1 MLGPLRTLISV
12 AFLAVFLWASC
23 TIKLGRFTFAEHIDR
38 IGQTDEAKE
47 LIDGTRSRVRPGLEE
62 VKQRMFGEY
71 VEAPTHLTSPH
82 LASPHPASPHLT
94 APNPASPP
102 RAAPP
107 SPPARL
113 RQPERAPVA
122 TSTLREAAGPAT
134 PASTADAIKLPGRRK
149 PAPERPGP

>member
-12 AFLAVFLWASC
+12 AFLALLLWAAC

-47 LIDGTRSRVRPGLEE
+47 LIDGTRSRVGPGLEE

-71 VEAPTHLTSPH
+71 VEAPTHLAT
-82 LASPHPASPHLT
+82 
-94 APNPASPP
+94 
-102 RAAPP
+102 PP
-107 SPPARL
+107 SPRPQA
-113 RQPERAPVA
+113 QAERVPVA
-122 TSTLREAAGPAT
+122 TSTSSRAAAGPAT

-149 PAPERPGP
+149 AALGRTGP

>member
-38 IGQTDEAKE
+38 IGQTEEAKE

-71 VEAPTHLTSPH
+71 VEAPTHLTSPGSPR
-82 LASPHPASPHLT
+82 LASPL
-94 APNPASPP
+94 

-107 SPPARL
+107 SPSPPAHL

-122 TSTLREAAGPAT
+122 TSTPREAAGPGT
-134 PASTADAIKLPGRRK
+134 PASTPDANKLPGRRK
-149 PAPERPGP
+149 PAHDRAGP

>member
-12 AFLAVFLWASC
+12 AFLALSLWAAF

-47 LIDGTRSRVRPGLEE
+47 LIDGTRSRISPGLEE

-71 VEAPTHLTSPH
+71 VEAPTHL
-82 LASPHPASPHLT
+82 
-94 APNPASPP
+94 
-102 RAAPP
+102 AAPP
-107 SPPARL
+107 SPVAAASPSR
-113 RQPERAPVA
+113 PEPRPRSVPVA
-122 TSTLREAAGPAT
+122 TATVVRNAAKPAT

-149 PAPERPGP
+149 PAPARPTP

>member
-12 AFLAVFLWASC
+12 AFLALLLWAAC

-47 LIDGTRSRVRPGLEE
+47 LIDGTRSRISPGLEE

-71 VEAPTHLTSPH
+71 VEAPTHL
-82 LASPHPASPHLT
+82 
-94 APNPASPP
+94 
-102 RAAPP
+102 AAPP
-107 SPPARL
+107 SPVAAASSPSR
-113 RQPERAPVA
+113 PEPRPQSVPVA
-122 TSTLREAAGPAT
+122 TSTVPRNAAKPAT

-149 PAPERPGP
+149 PAPARPTP

>member
-38 IGQTDEAKE
+38 IGQTVEAKA

-71 VEAPTHLTSPH
+71 VEAPTHLASPH
-82 LASPHPASPHLT
+82 LA
-94 APNPASPP
+94 APL

-113 RQPERAPVA
+113 RPPEPVPVA
-122 TSTLREAAGPAT
+122 TSTLRDAVGPAMT
-134 PASTADAIKLPGRRK
+134 ASTADAIKLPGRRK
-149 PAPERPGP
+149 PAQGRPGT

>member
-62 VKQRMFGEY
+62 IKQRMFGEY
-71 VEAPTHLTSPH
+71 VEAPTHLAPPPSR
-82 LASPHPASPHLT
+82 LAST
-94 APNPASPP
+94 Q
-102 RAAPP
+102 APP
-107 SPPARL
+107 SRP
-113 RQPERAPVA
+113 RQSERVPVA
-122 TSTLREAAGPAT
+122 TSTVPREAAGTAT
-134 PASTADAIKLPGRRK
+134 PASTADAIKLPGRRR
-149 PAPERPGP
+149 AVPGQSGP

>member
-71 VEAPTHLTSPH
+71 VEAPTHLTSP
-82 LASPHPASPHLT
+82 LASPSPR
-94 APNPASPP
+94 PS
-102 RAAPP
+102 P
-107 SPPARL
+107 SPPPRP
-113 RQPERAPVA
+113 RQP
-122 TSTLREAAGPAT
+122 
-134 PASTADAIKLPGRRK
+134 ASI
-149 PAPERPGP
+149 